1 MKIVSHFPLAPAGR
15 RHRARSRASITRPR
29 AAQISRLAELPSI
42 SFARTNSRIDR
53 CLFRMGDNQSHYQG
67 RREKRPTSLPVRNDG
82 RGPSRGSRKSSRWNF
97 FLSLANFFSVSGCC
111 TLPSC
116 FRRSLPPSSSPPSP
130 LLAAIFPPPLAT
142 FSPAAESPPF
152 LARLRPRMRPLPSP
166 GPTRREWPTGDRTAL
181 ARPPMT
187 DGRTRMDMM
196 MRDGR

>member
-82 RGPSRGSRKSSRWNF
+82 RGPSRGSRKSSRWK
-97 FLSLANFFSVSGCC
+97 FLCPWPIFFSQRLLHTAIMFSAKSPSLLFSPPLLCLPPFFRRPSRRFPPPPNRRRFSLVSARACDRSLRPARHGVSGQRGIA
-111 TLPSC
+111 
-116 FRRSLPPSSSPPSP
+116 RRSLGLS
-130 LLAAIFPPPLAT
+130 
-142 FSPAAESPPF
+142 
-152 LARLRPRMRPLPSP
+152 
-166 GPTRREWPTGDRTAL
+166 
-181 ARPPMT
+181 
-187 DGRTRMDMM
+187 
-196 MRDGR
+196 

>member
-82 RGPSRGSRKSSRWNF
+82 RGPSRGSRKSSRWK
-97 FLSLANFFSVSGCC
+97 FLCPWPIFFSQRLLHTAIMFSAKSPSLLFSPLSSACRHFSAAPRDVFPRRRIAAVS
-111 TLPSC
+111 
-116 FRRSLPPSSSPPSP
+116 RSSPP
-130 LLAAIFPPPLAT
+130 AHAT
-142 FSPAAESPPF
+142 APF
-152 LARLRPRMRPLPSP
+152 
-166 GPTRREWPTGDRTAL
+166 
-181 ARPPMT
+181 ARPDT
-187 DGRTRMDMM
+187 A
-196 MRDGR
+196 